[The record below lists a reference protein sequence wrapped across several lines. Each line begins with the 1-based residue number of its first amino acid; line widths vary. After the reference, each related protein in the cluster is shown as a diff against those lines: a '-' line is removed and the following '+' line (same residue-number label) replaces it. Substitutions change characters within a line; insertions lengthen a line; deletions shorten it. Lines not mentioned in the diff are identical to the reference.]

1 VSGCRYRPAVRLT
14 IVTWNLKG
22 SKGVDV
28 AAVARHLRGEG
39 AAVVVLQE
47 VQWHQARA
55 LARALGARSRRWAF
69 KHWPVRN
76 WPEGMA
82 VIGVTV
88 ALRAR
93 GRSLSHRWQLW
104 SWRRRIAVQGVVDAG
119 GTPVSL
125 FDLHLSSRS
134 TAADVRRHEIAK
146 VLRWVASRPAPV
158 IVAGDLNERPGRG
171 VHEDLAAAGLRDAWA
186 ELHGGVE
193 AGPPPDP
200 GATNWR
206 GWRPGTSEPPT
217 QRLDYVYV
225 SPDATPTSA
234 SLPDLDAP
242 TGERFSSLSDHLPV
256 TATLEVGSSSGGEA
270 DPQG

>member
-1 VSGCRYRPAVRLT
+1 MRLA

-28 AAVARHLRGEG
+28 AAVARHLG
-39 AAVVVLQE
+39 AVGADVVVLQE

-55 LARALGARSRRWAF
+55 LARGLGARSRRWAF
-69 KHWPVRN
+69 KHWPLRT

-93 GRSLSHRWQLW
+93 GRSLSHGWRVW
-104 SWRRRIAVQGVVDAG
+104 SWRRRIAVQGVLDAG
-119 GTPVSL
+119 GTPVTL
-125 FDLHLSSRS
+125 FDLHLSSHS
-134 TAADVRRHEIAK
+134 AADLRRHEIAT
-146 VLRWVASRPAPV
+146 VLRWVAAQPGPV

-171 VHEDLAAAGLRDAWA
+171 VHDAMAAAGLRDAWA
-186 ELHGGVE
+186 ELHGGAE
-193 AGPPPDP
+193 AGPPPDQ

-206 GWRPGTSEPPT
+206 GWRPGTGEPPSR
-217 QRLDYVYV
+217 RLDYVYV
-225 SPDATPTSA
+225 SPEATPTSA

-256 TATLEVGSSSGGEA
+256 TAVLEVTSSTGGA
-270 DPQG
+270 AGLQG